1 MFFAKNC
8 KNRKIFSL
16 KNCNYR
22 KIFFAQ
28 NSKNRKMFGCPNG
41 VTAKKSALNT
51 KDFVLPRKTR
61 TFAANFNPM
70 NTWIIYS
77 LMGAGLLLM
86 VAAMILLSRLI
97 RMKDAELRNGKK
109 KELKVQA
116 LKIIMPLKVQAY
128 ERFLLYLERVQLPQL
143 VKRVYTPGMEKG
155 AFHLQLLQNVR
166 EEFEHNLAQQL
177 YVSNSTWNAVVNA
190 KEELVNQINTT
201 FEQLKDEEDVSIL
214 AQSLVA
220 LPNPMV
226 EQAVAVLKR
235 DFERLL

>member
-1 MFFAKNC
+1 MSN
-8 KNRKIFSL
+8 
-16 KNCNYR
+16 
-22 KIFFAQ
+22 
-28 NSKNRKMFGCPNG
+28 
-41 VTAKKSALNT
+41 
-51 KDFVLPRKTR
+51 
-61 TFAANFNPM
+61 
-70 NTWIIYS
+70 WIIIIA
-77 LMGAGLLLM
+77 LMSAGLLLM
-86 VAAMILLSRLI
+86 VAAVIVLLRLSK
-97 RMKDAELRNGKK
+97 MKDIEQRNSGKM
-109 KELKVQA
+109 ELKLQA

-155 AFHLQLLQNVR
+155 TFHLILLQNVR

>member
-1 MFFAKNC
+1 MRNAGLFCLVAPCPADTRFWKGKGRPFFDRVGGKRRKFDDWRKNC
-8 KNRKIFSL
+8 
-16 KNCNYR
+16 
-22 KIFFAQ
+22 
-28 NSKNRKMFGCPNG
+28 
-41 VTAKKSALNT
+41 
-51 KDFVLPRKTR
+51 
-61 TFAANFNPM
+61 TFAAKFKRTM

-86 VAAMILLSRLI
+86 VATMILLSRLI
-97 RMKDAELRNGKK
+97 RMKDAELRNGSKM
-109 KELKVQA
+109 ELKVQA

-128 ERFLLYLERVQLPQL
+128 ERFLLFLERAQLPQL
-143 VKRVYTPGMEKG
+143 VKRVYAPGMEKG

>member
-1 MFFAKNC
+1 
-8 KNRKIFSL
+8 
-16 KNCNYR
+16 
-22 KIFFAQ
+22 
-28 NSKNRKMFGCPNG
+28 
-41 VTAKKSALNT
+41 
-51 KDFVLPRKTR
+51 
-61 TFAANFNPM
+61 M

-86 VAAMILLSRLI
+86 VAAVVLLARLTKS
-97 RMKDAELRNGKK
+97 KDAELQRNGTI
-109 KELKVQA
+109 ELKIQA

-128 ERFLLYLERVQLPQL
+128 ERFLLFLERAQLPQL

-155 AFHLQLLQNVR
+155 TFHLLLLQNVR

-177 YVSNSTWNAVVNA
+177 YVSNATWNAVVNA
-190 KEELVNQINTT
+190 KEELVNQINGT

-226 EQAVAVLKR
+226 EQAIVILKR

>member
-1 MFFAKNC
+1 
-8 KNRKIFSL
+8 
-16 KNCNYR
+16 
-22 KIFFAQ
+22 
-28 NSKNRKMFGCPNG
+28 
-41 VTAKKSALNT
+41 
-51 KDFVLPRKTR
+51 
-61 TFAANFNPM
+61 M
-70 NTWIIYS
+70 NNWIIIAIMS
-77 LMGAGLLLM
+77 AGLLLM
-86 VAAMILLSRLI
+86 VAALMILLRLAK
-97 RMKDAELRNGKK
+97 MKDAELRNGSKY
-109 KELKVQA
+109 ELKVQA

-155 AFHLQLLQNVR
+155 TFHLMLLQNVR
-166 EEFEHNLAQQL
+166 EEFEHNIAQQL
-177 YVSNSTWNAVVNA
+177 YVSNTTWSAVVNA

>member
-1 MFFAKNC
+1 MKGKPYF
-8 KNRKIFSL
+8 RRQIER
-16 KNCNYR
+16 Y
-22 KIFFAQ
+22 
-28 NSKNRKMFGCPNG
+28 GY
-41 VTAKKSALNT
+41 NT
-51 KDFVLPRKTR
+51 KQ
-61 TFAANFNPM
+61 M

-97 RMKDAELRNGKK
+97 RMKDAELRNGSKM
-109 KELKVQA
+109 ELKVQA

-128 ERFLLYLERVQLPQL
+128 ERFLLFLERAQLPQL
-143 VKRVYTPGMEKG
+143 VKRVYAPGMEKG
-155 AFHLQLLQNVR
+155 TFHLQLLQNVR

>member
-1 MFFAKNC
+1 MYN
-8 KNRKIFSL
+8 
-16 KNCNYR
+16 
-22 KIFFAQ
+22 
-28 NSKNRKMFGCPNG
+28 
-41 VTAKKSALNT
+41 
-51 KDFVLPRKTR
+51 
-61 TFAANFNPM
+61 
-70 NTWIIYS
+70 WIIIAIMS
-77 LMGAGLLLM
+77 AGLLLM
-86 VAAMILLSRLI
+86 VAALVLLARLSK
-97 RMKDAELRNGKK
+97 MKDAELRNGNKM
-109 KELKVQA
+109 ELKVQA

-143 VKRVYTPGMEKG
+143 VKRVYVPGMEKG

-177 YVSNSTWNAVVNA
+177 YVASSTWNAVVNA

-201 FEQLKDEEDVSIL
+201 FEQLKEEEDVSII

-226 EQAVAVLKR
+226 EQAVAVLKC

>member
-1 MFFAKNC
+1 MH
-8 KNRKIFSL
+8 
-16 KNCNYR
+16 
-22 KIFFAQ
+22 
-28 NSKNRKMFGCPNG
+28 PN
-41 VTAKKSALNT
+41 LDEMENNL
-51 KDFVLPRKTR
+51 VLL
-61 TFAANFNPM
+61 
-70 NTWIIYS
+70 ILLS
-77 LMGAGLLLM
+77 AGLLLM
-86 VAAMILLSRLI
+86 VFAIMILLRLSK
-97 RMKDAELRNGKK
+97 MKDAELRNSGKF
-109 KELKVQA
+109 ELKVQA

-128 ERFLLYLERVQLPQL
+128 ERFLLFLERAQLTQL

-155 AFHLQLLQNVR
+155 AFHLLLLQNVR

-177 YVSNSTWNAVVNA
+177 YVSNTTWNAVVNA

-201 FEQLKDEEDVSIL
+201 FEQLKEEEDVAIL

>member
-1 MFFAKNC
+1 MAKVVL
-8 KNRKIFSL
+8 FSIGSAERL
-16 KNCNYR
+16 ENLTIEGKTVPLP
-22 KIFFAQ
+22 Q
-28 NSKNRKMFGCPNG
+28 N
-41 VTAKKSALNT
+41 LNT
-51 KDFVLPRKTR
+51 
-61 TFAANFNPM
+61 M

-109 KELKVQA
+109 MELKVQA

-143 VKRVYTPGMEKG
+143 VKRVYMPGMEKG
-155 AFHLQLLQNVR
+155 TFHLQMIQNVR

-177 YVSNSTWNAVVNA
+177 YVANSTWTAVVNA
-190 KEELVNQINTT
+190 KEELVNQINET
-201 FEQLKDEEDVSIL
+201 FEQLKDEEDVSII

-220 LPNPMV
+220 IPNPAV
-226 EQAVAVLKR
+226 DQAIIVLKR

>member
-1 MFFAKNC
+1 MN
-8 KNRKIFSL
+8 NSL
-16 KNCNYR
+16 
-22 KIFFAQ
+22 
-28 NSKNRKMFGCPNG
+28 
-41 VTAKKSALNT
+41 
-51 KDFVLPRKTR
+51 
-61 TFAANFNPM
+61 
-70 NTWIIYS
+70 II
-77 LMGAGLLLM
+77 LILVAAGLLLM
-86 VAAMILLSRLI
+86 VMAVIVLFRLLK
-97 RMKDAELRNGKK
+97 MKDAELRNSGKM
-109 KELKVQA
+109 ELKVQA

-190 KEELVNQINTT
+190 KEELVSQINST

-226 EQAVAVLKR
+226 DQAIAILKR

>member
-1 MFFAKNC
+1 
-8 KNRKIFSL
+8 
-16 KNCNYR
+16 
-22 KIFFAQ
+22 
-28 NSKNRKMFGCPNG
+28 
-41 VTAKKSALNT
+41 
-51 KDFVLPRKTR
+51 
-61 TFAANFNPM
+61 M

-97 RMKDAELRNGKK
+97 RMKDAELRNGSKM
-109 KELKVQA
+109 E
-116 LKIIMPLKVQAY
+116 LKVQAY
-128 ERFLLYLERVQLPQL
+128 ERFLLFLERAQLPQL
-143 VKRVYTPGMEKG
+143 VKRVYAPGMEKG